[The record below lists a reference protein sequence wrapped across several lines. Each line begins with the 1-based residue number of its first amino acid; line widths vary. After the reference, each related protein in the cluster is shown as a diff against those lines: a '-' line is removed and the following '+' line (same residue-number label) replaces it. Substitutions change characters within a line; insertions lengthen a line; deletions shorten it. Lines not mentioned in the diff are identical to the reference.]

1 MTKLLFQITPLDC
14 ASYGKKIEDYL
25 NDQKG
30 IVSVK
35 VFHRL
40 GKVRIVFDETK
51 ENAEQFAEVIENLGY
66 TVRSKKIV

>member
-1 MTKLLFQITPLDC
+1 MTKLLFEITPLAC
-14 ASYGKKIEDYL
+14 PSYGKKVEDYL

-40 GKVRIVFDETK
+40 GKVRIC
-51 ENAEQFAEVIENLGY
+51 I
-66 TVRSKKIV
+66 